1 MGVQLGLLPQ
11 QQPVQRVPR
20 QQLVQRQRP
29 QRVPQQRP
37 VISAQLRAEPVPVR
51 AGVLWQRF
59 RIWHKPMPPVQR
71 RVLLSRRQ
79 QQPDVRMPPELLVAS
94 RLVFLLELPVHTR
107 LPPHRQLHLHAVRPW
122 PDLHQRT
129 AQRLPPQFAR
139 APWLQQRVCVR
150 VQPRVL
156 RPERRSMRSVSAKF
170 VLPWRQCDHSMHGAR
185 HIARPERERQ
195 RLLLRPRIP
204 GRQRRSVQRV
214 SLQHVVLDRHPQHV
228 PVQHLGARS
237 VVVSDQLHLLAWFY
251 GCGWNGLF
259 SMPTWYIQDSQRQFE
274 LCSVPCQQLL
284 SSRFRHSHCLPAG
297 QQQLAFWLHL
307 GQPVPVQCWL
317 LWLSVHAVSC
327 GVLLSRRKRI
337 VRMPQQRVHHCRRQ
351 LGIPVHVSRQLGRQ
365 FLGHLR
371 VCGGIPAHCGWHC
384 SWGVAMWRVPSQLLL
399 HGQ

>member
-1 MGVQLGLLPQ
+1 
-11 QQPVQRVPR
+11 
-20 QQLVQRQRP
+20 
-29 QRVPQQRP
+29 
-37 VISAQLRAEPVPVR
+37 
-51 AGVLWQRF
+51 
-59 RIWHKPMPPVQR
+59 MPPVQR

-228 PVQHLGARS
+228 PVQHLGARAI
-237 VVVSDQLHLLAWFY
+237 VVSDQLHLLAWFY
-251 GCGWNGLF
+251 RCRWNGLF
-259 SMPTWYIQDSQRQFE
+259 PVQSRHVQDRQRKRKLHSM
-274 LCSVPCQQLL
+274 PCQQLL
-284 SSRFRHSHCLPAG
+284 SSRFHHRHCVPAG
-297 QQQLAFWLHL
+297 QQQLACGIHL
-307 GQPVPVQCWL
+307 GWPVSVQSGLLWRSLHPVP
-317 LWLSVHAVSC
+317 C
-327 GVLLSRRKRI
+327 GVLLSRWQRI
-337 VRMPQQRVHHCRRQ
+337 VRMPEQRVYHRRSQ
-351 LGIPVHVSRQLGRQ
+351 LGIPVHVSRQLSCQ
-365 FLGHLR
+365 FLRHLR
-371 VCGGIPAHCGWHC
+371 VCGGIPAHHRWHC
-384 SWGVAMWRVPSQLLL
+384 SWRLEVRSVPCELLL
-399 HGQ
+399 RRK